1 MSFGALVT
9 LLYILHC
16 TSYSSIHSRGIT
28 IFGLKKQTFALWE
41 LYFRF
46 RIWWHYCSL
55 QKARIYQQTKFHSYN
70 SIHGWDI
77 TISGLEKE
85 TTAILKFYFRFRFRL
100 SPSACHSAPV
110 YQISS
115 RSDRPRQ
122 RNDVMLFS
130 WWRISAILRNGY
142 VGIFQQ
148 WVLRF
153 GRNSVAYMRITANW
167 STSKPEVE
175 FQYGGRLY
183 FENGNSYISV
193 ANWGISTKFGLLI
206 DFDLLKAV
214 TSTNTKLEVV
224 FSGRGRHFQK

>member
-1 MSFGALVT
+1 MSFATFVA

-130 WWRISAILRNGY
+130 WWRISAILNFMSPIMGSLKSSCRTSYKSSIETIALNCL
-142 VGIFQQ
+142 IFEKIA
-148 WVLRF
+148 F
-153 GRNSVAYMRITANW
+153 
-167 STSKPEVE
+167 
-175 FQYGGRLY
+175 
-183 FENGNSYISV
+183 
-193 ANWGISTKFGLLI
+193 
-206 DFDLLKAV
+206 
-214 TSTNTKLEVV
+214 
-224 FSGRGRHFQK
+224 